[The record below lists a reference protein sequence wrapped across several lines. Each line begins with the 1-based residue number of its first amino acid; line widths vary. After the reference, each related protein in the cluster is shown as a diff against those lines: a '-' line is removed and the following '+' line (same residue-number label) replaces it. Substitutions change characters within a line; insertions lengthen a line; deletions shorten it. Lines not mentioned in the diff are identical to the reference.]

1 MALVFCTKC
10 GHQVSTEAP
19 ACPGCG
25 APRAAAA
32 NDVRSQTKATGLNAV
47 RALISLGVAIFGLYY
62 FLGGGVENKVAT
74 DAVDEYNIAK
84 RHGDSMDVCVHAG
97 LVVAAYLQAK
107 DESAYSH
114 WKNIENADCAAAGMP
129 SP

>member
-10 GHQVSTEAP
+10 GHRVATEAP

-25 APRAAAA
+25 APRTLAT
-32 NDVRSQTKATGLNAV
+32 NEVRAKATGTNAV

-62 FLGGGVENKVAT
+62 FLGGGVESKVAT

-84 RHGDSMDVCVHAG
+84 RHGDAMDVCVHAS

-107 DESAYSH
+107 DETEYSH
-114 WKNIENADCAAAGMP
+114 WKSIEASDCAAAGMP